1 MARSSRWLL
10 LSVFLTACIAL
21 CCLRAVA
28 ADSPPASSPSANSTS
43 ANSTSAASTAPAP
56 SASGEGEAKGEE
68 GGVDPALFQVHG
80 WLMWLSYGLL
90 MPVGLITARH
100 LQTVTPKWFA
110 IHWGIQLLAVMLA
123 FIGFFIAVGK
133 FGKEAA
139 TESLHARM
147 GIAVFTFTLAQP
159 LLGLL
164 RPHKGN
170 KVRVAWYFLHWLL
183 GILAVGLGWYVL
195 FLGLELYEH
204 ETDQNVKSYE
214 IALGVGTSL
223 LLFAFLLLGRWDHL
237 VGQADSASK
246 VDGLTRFPSVAH
258 VSSLLHLGGGKA
270 SEERIAAERGLAE
283 ERAAALGGP

>member
-1 MARSSRWLL
+1 MARSSRWILI
-10 LSVFLTACIAL
+10 SVVMLAACIAL
-21 CCLRAVA
+21 FCLGASA
-28 ADSPPASSPSANSTS
+28 ADSSASNSTAAPPPSAE
-43 ANSTSAASTAPAP
+43 P
-56 SASGEGEAKGEE
+56 EGEEDT
-68 GGVDPALFQVHG
+68 VDPALFQVHG
-80 WLMWLSYGLL
+80 WLMWLAYGLL

-123 FIGFFIAVGK
+123 IIGFFIAVGK
-133 FGKEAA
+133 FGAEAA

-159 LLGLL
+159 LLGVF

-170 KVRVAWYFLHWLL
+170 KIRVAWYFAHWLL
-183 GILAVGLGWYVL
+183 GILAVGMGWYVL
-195 FLGLELYEH
+195 FLGLGLYEH
-204 ETDQNVKSYE
+204 ETDQNVQGYE
-214 IALGVGTSL
+214 IALGVTTSL

-270 SEERIAAERGLAE
+270 SEERIAAERGIAE
-283 ERAAALGGP
+283 ERAAALGGV